1 MSDLLTADQ
10 AAARL
15 NISERTLRKLRQT
28 GEIAYIALTDRLFR
42 YTIEDCDEYIAS
54 RRRTDAPPP
63 TKNAVIR
70 RPGSRTVSG
79 TGPGFMALYGAR
91 KGSGRKPSKAALGV
105 ERGRK

>member
-42 YTIEDCDEYIAS
+42 YTIEDCDKYIAS
-54 RRRTDAPPP
+54 RRRIESPRPSVKAI
-63 TKNAVIR
+63 IR
-70 RPGSRTVSG
+70 RPGSRIVTG
-79 TGPGFMALYGAR
+79 TSPGFMALRGTRKAQGADR
-91 KGSGRKPSKAALGV
+91 QKRYD
-105 ERGRK
+105 E